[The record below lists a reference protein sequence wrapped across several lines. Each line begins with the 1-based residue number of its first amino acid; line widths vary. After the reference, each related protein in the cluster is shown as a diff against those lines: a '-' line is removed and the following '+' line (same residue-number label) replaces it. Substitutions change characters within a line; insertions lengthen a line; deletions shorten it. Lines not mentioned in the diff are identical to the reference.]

1 MYCFINVM
9 TLLYFNTCDS
19 YRLCGCSMSILKS
32 PLRAFQPGLWIF
44 ARESTRY
51 DFDTCKFHFFF
62 PVFGMECWFA
72 ILNLLEIVRGFWV
85 LQVPALGKKA
95 QLVCI
100 PTSSGTGSE
109 VSADTISFLYFQKK
123 KFDKFRLFMQ
133 VTPFSVVTDD
143 KTGNK
148 YPLADYALTPSMA
161 IIDAN
166 VCAVLISPV
175 IPHML
180 IVFCANSWWWPCPKA
195 WLPLVA

>member
-1 MYCFINVM
+1 M
-9 TLLYFNTCDS
+9 
-19 YRLCGCSMSILKS
+19 
-32 PLRAFQPGLWIF
+32 
-44 ARESTRY
+44 
-51 DFDTCKFHFFF
+51 
-62 PVFGMECWFA
+62 
-72 ILNLLEIVRGFWV
+72 
-85 LQVPALGKKA
+85 QVPALGKKA

-109 VSADTISFLYFQKK
+109 VSADTISFVYFKK
-123 KFDKFRLFMQ
+123 KNFDKFRHFMQ

-180 IVFCANSWWWPCPKA
+180 IVFCANSW
-195 WLPLVA
+195 